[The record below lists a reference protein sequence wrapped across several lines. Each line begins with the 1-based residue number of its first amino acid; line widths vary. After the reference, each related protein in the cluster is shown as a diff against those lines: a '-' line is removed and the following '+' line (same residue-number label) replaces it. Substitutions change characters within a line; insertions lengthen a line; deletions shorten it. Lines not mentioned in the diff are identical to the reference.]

1 MTILVTGARGNIGRR
16 VLDRLHS
23 AGHRHPL
30 RASSRTPEELSVP
43 AGVGAVQLDLNRP
56 ATFDAA
62 LSGVDKAFLYAE
74 SEGAKEL
81 FAAAAR
87 AGVRQVVLL
96 SSSTVSGPQA
106 DSDPL
111 AAHHA
116 AVESALEASGVP
128 GTVLRPGAF
137 ASNAFGW
144 SHAISGGQP
153 VRIPFPGAH
162 TAPIHEDDIAD
173 VAVAVLEDD
182 AYLGRTVELTGPRSL
197 TFREQLGILG
207 GLLGHEIPV
216 HELTRDQAVEEMGRF
231 VPAPILT
238 SLLDQWAAAVDRP
251 ATVADAERVTG
262 RPARTF
268 EQWAKENQGGFTARD

>member
-1 MTILVTGARGNIGRR
+1 MTILVTGARGNVGRR
-16 VLDRLHS
+16 VLDRLHA
-23 AGHRHPL
+23 AGHTL

-43 AGVGAVQLDLNRP
+43 AGVDAVRLDLNRP

-87 AGVRQVVLL
+87 AGVRQIVLL
-96 SSSTVSGPQA
+96 SSSTVSGPHA
-106 DSDPL
+106 GTDAL
-111 AAHHA
+111 AVAHA

-128 GTVLRPGAF
+128 RTVLRPGAF

-144 SHAISGGQP
+144 SHAVRAGEP
-153 VRIPFPGAH
+153 VRIPFPDAH

-173 VAVAVLEDD
+173 VAVAVLDGD
-182 AYLGRTVELTGPRSL
+182 AYLGRTLDLTGPRSL
-197 TFREQLGILG
+197 TFREQLGILAG
-207 GLLGHEIPV
+207 VLGRDIPV
-216 HELTRDQAVEEMGRF
+216 HELTRDQAVEEMGQF
-231 VPAPILT
+231 VPPPILA
-238 SLLDQWAAAVDRP
+238 SLLDQWAEAVGRP
-251 ATVADAERVTG
+251 ATVLAAERVTG

-268 EQWAKENQGGFTARD
+268 EQWAREHLGAFTARD